1 MHNPLFVHTSALTWI
16 CVPSP
21 CRSRSHEKKKYY
33 DNISNVLLIQRKN
46 EKRSGGGNYKK
57 KKEAKFAGHHQIP
70 ILFASTFI
78 IVMIFISS
86 SHHRLKSQVLLQ
98 NKKKK
103 NKQNILLPSQLPT
116 NSRRSASVAAFWGA
130 AAFASQPSHC
140 RRAAAACMRK
150 TTCELC
156 KGGTIWL
163 LCIDRQSSI
172 SLFYSRYSTII
183 WSHDLLALQCV
194 RFRANCQRPEPERI
208 EMVFYVCI
216 PCACSAVAQRM
227 RRPQATISSS
237 NRVVGGD
244 VKSFGFILVPFH
256 HDEFNYY

>member
-21 CRSRSHEKKKYY
+21 CRSRTHEKKKYY

-130 AAFASQPSHC
+130 AAFAS
-140 RRAAAACMRK
+140 RRIAAAPLLPACMRK

-172 SLFYSRYSTII
+172 SPFYSRYNSTII
-183 WSHDLLALQCV
+183 WSHDLLGLLCV
-194 RFRANCQRPEPERI
+194 IRFRANWQRPEPERI
-208 EMVFYVCI
+208 EMVFLCLYTMRM
-216 PCACSAVAQRM
+216 QRSGAEDVTATGYYQQQQQSCG
-227 RRPQATISSS
+227 RRRKEFRFHFSSLPPWW
-237 NRVVGGD
+237 
-244 VKSFGFILVPFH
+244 I
-256 HDEFNYY
+256 

>member
-21 CRSRSHEKKKYY
+21 CRSRSHEQKKKYY
-33 DNISNVLLIQRKN
+33 DNISNVLLIQRKKKTKKEAAAAN
-46 EKRSGGGNYKK
+46 TKK

-86 SHHRLKSQVLLQ
+86 SHHQSLKSQVLLQ

-103 NKQNILLPSQLPT
+103 TSKISYYRHNYQQTLVTPALLRPSAEVLPHLP
-116 NSRRSASVAAFWGA
+116 VAA
-130 AAFASQPSHC
+130 
-140 RRAAAACMRK
+140 RRITVRRGGAAACMRK

-163 LCIDRQSSI
+163 TMHRPPRGGGRCKILGMLMNFPCGTFLWSRQK
-172 SLFYSRYSTII
+172 Y
-183 WSHDLLALQCV
+183 W
-194 RFRANCQRPEPERI
+194 
-208 EMVFYVCI
+208 
-216 PCACSAVAQRM
+216 
-227 RRPQATISSS
+227 
-237 NRVVGGD
+237 GW
-244 VKSFGFILVPFH
+244 
-256 HDEFNYY
+256 